1 MRPRRTGRC
10 WKEANPKK
18 EDKEGR
24 KRRFQKAVNTVG
36 DKRKLMGGAYFK
48 DIDRKEPSEATF
60 TLRLQG

>member
-1 MRPRRTGRC
+1 MRSRRTGRC

-36 DKRKLMGGAYFK
+36 DKRKLMGG
-48 DIDRKEPSEATF
+48 P
-60 TLRLQG
+60 TLRILIGRNPLRQHSH